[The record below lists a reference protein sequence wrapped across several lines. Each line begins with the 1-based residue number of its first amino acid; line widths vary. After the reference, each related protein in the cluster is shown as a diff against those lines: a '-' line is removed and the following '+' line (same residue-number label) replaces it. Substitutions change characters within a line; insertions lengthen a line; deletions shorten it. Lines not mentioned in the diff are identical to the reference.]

1 MNRKLTL
8 FFAMLLLTIVSKAE
22 DIDSLKICM
31 EAGDSCMQQYN
42 TFEALKY
49 YQRAYELGKAV
60 AGKQAEDTLKLPIE
74 DLDKLPQEKADKI
87 IDRLI
92 AGAVKSATV
101 PYYISAKLADC
112 YYKRGNY
119 FQCSELLKKTPEDS
133 LSHESFRQL
142 AYSYKKLDDTGSFIY
157 WASQLVG
164 RYPMD
169 GEMVAGLTLAFT
181 QTEQPQNGIACAERY
196 CKVDTAN
203 IEVNRALADA
213 YFVDRQFPKATK
225 IYERLLQQGD
235 STFNTLY
242 SAGMCYTKTD
252 SLERAYQCLK
262 PALWL
267 SKMQHYGAAYRLGV
281 VCVDTKRY
289 DEGLNYLALAVE
301 LMKPDTTVMRAITL
315 SQGEGYYLT
324 KKYPEAV
331 EAWKQHLSYYPASIA
346 TYYNIANALAYLIND
361 EEQAEGYY
369 RQFLERARQEP
380 KPTQQLVDMMLQA
393 EEIIKYYD
401 NKKNKQNKRLVK

>member
-1 MNRKLTL
+1 MNKILTL
-8 FFAMLLLTIVSKAE
+8 FSLALLTVLPVKGE
-22 DIDSLKICM
+22 DSDSLSICLQK
-31 EAGDSCMQQYN
+31 GDSCMQQYN

-60 AGKQAEDTLKLPIE
+60 AGKQAKDTLKLPIE
-74 DLDKLPQEKADKI
+74 DLDKLPQEEADKI

-119 FQCSELLKKTPEDS
+119 FQCSELLKNTPEDS

-142 AYSYKKLDDTGSFIY
+142 AYSYKKQDDTGAFIY
-157 WASQLVG
+157 WTSQLVA

-181 QTEQPQNGIACAERY
+181 QTEQPQNGIACAEQY

-213 YFVDRQFPKATK
+213 YFIDRQFPKATK

-267 SKMQHYGAAYRLGV
+267 SKMQHANCAWRLGV
-281 VCVDTKRY
+281 VCVDTKRFE
-289 DEGLNYLALAVE
+289 EGLGYLDLATQ
-301 LMKPDTTVMRAITL
+301 LLLPDTTTMKAITL
-315 SQGEGYYLT
+315 SKGEAYYLT
-324 KKYPEAV
+324 EHYDKAV
-331 EAWKQHLSYYPASIA
+331 EAWKEHLAYNPSSIA
-346 TYYNIANALAYLIND
+346 TYYNIASAYYYYLPDGQMAKTYYEKFLNLARK
-361 EEQAEGYY
+361 EE
-369 RQFLERARQEP
+369 
-380 KPTQQLVDMMLQA
+380 KPTQQLTEMIEKAEMLLRTTNFG
-393 EEIIKYYD
+393 KRKT
-401 NKKNKQNKRLVK
+401 KK

>member
-1 MNRKLTL
+1 MNKFLTL
-8 FFAMLLLTIVSKAE
+8 FSLALLTVLPVKGE
-22 DIDSLKICM
+22 DSDSLSVCLQK
-31 EAGDSCMQQYN
+31 GDSCMQQYN

-49 YQRAYELGKAV
+49 YQRAYELGKAI

-74 DLDKLPQEKADKI
+74 DLDKLPQEEADKI

-112 YYKRGNY
+112 YYKRACY
-119 FQCSELLKKTPEDS
+119 FQCSELLKITPEDS

-142 AYSYKKLDDTGSFIY
+142 AYSYKKQDDTGSFIY
-157 WASQLVG
+157 WASQLVA

-181 QTEQPQNGIACAERY
+181 QTEQPQNGIACAEKY

-213 YFVDRQFPKATK
+213 YFVDRKFPKATK

-267 SKMQHYGAAYRLGV
+267 SKMQHANCAWRLGV

-289 DEGLNYLALAVE
+289 EEGVRYLELATQ
-301 LMKPDTTVMRAITL
+301 LLLPDTTTMKAITL
-315 SQGEGYYLT
+315 SRGEGYYLT
-324 KKYPEAV
+324 EHYDKAV
-331 EAWKQHLSYYPASIA
+331 EAWKEHLAYNPSSIA
-346 TYYNIANALAYLIND
+346 TYYNIASAYYYYLPDGQLARTYYEKFLSLARK
-361 EEQAEGYY
+361 EE
-369 RQFLERARQEP
+369 
-380 KPTQQLVDMMLQA
+380 KPTQQLKEMIEKADMLLRTTNFG
-393 EEIIKYYD
+393 KSKT
-401 NKKNKQNKRLVK
+401 KK

>member
-1 MNRKLTL
+1 MNKILTL
-8 FFAMLLLTIVSKAE
+8 FSLALLTVLPVKGE
-22 DIDSLKICM
+22 DSDSLSVCLQK
-31 EAGDSCMQQYN
+31 GDSCMQQYN

-60 AGKQAEDTLKLPIE
+60 AGKQAKDTLKLPIE
-74 DLDKLPQEKADKI
+74 DLDKLPQEEADKI

-119 FQCSELLKKTPEDS
+119 FQCSELLKNTPEDS

-142 AYSYKKLDDTGSFIY
+142 AYSYKKQDDTGSFIY
-157 WASQLVG
+157 WASQLVN

-181 QTEQPQNGIACAERY
+181 QTEQPQNGIACAEQY
-196 CKVDTAN
+196 CKVDTTN

-225 IYERLLQQGD
+225 IYERLLEQGD

-267 SKMQHYGAAYRLGV
+267 SKMQHANCAWRLGV
-281 VCVDTKRY
+281 VCVDTKRFE
-289 DEGLNYLALAVE
+289 EGLGYLDLATQ
-301 LMKPDTTVMRAITL
+301 LLLPDTTTMKAITL
-315 SQGEGYYLT
+315 SKGEAYYLT
-324 KKYPEAV
+324 EHYDKAV
-331 EAWKQHLSYYPASIA
+331 EAWKEHLAYNPSSIA
-346 TYYNIANALAYLIND
+346 TYYNIASAYYYYLPDGQMAKTYYEKFLNLARK
-361 EEQAEGYY
+361 EE
-369 RQFLERARQEP
+369 
-380 KPTQQLVDMMLQA
+380 KPTQQLTEMIEKAEMLLRTTNFG
-393 EEIIKYYD
+393 KRKT
-401 NKKNKQNKRLVK
+401 KK

>member
-1 MNRKLTL
+1 MNKFLTL
-8 FFAMLLLTIVSKAE
+8 FSLALLTVLPVKGE
-22 DIDSLKICM
+22 DSDSLSVCLQK
-31 EAGDSCMQQYN
+31 GDSCMQQYN

-49 YQRAYELGKAV
+49 YQRAYELGKAI

-74 DLDKLPQEKADKI
+74 DLDKLPQEEADKI
-87 IDRLI
+87 IDQLK
-92 AGAVKSATV
+92 AGAVNNPTV

-119 FQCSELLKKTPEDS
+119 FQCSELLKITPEDS

-142 AYSYKKLDDTGSFIY
+142 AYSYKKQDDTGSFIY
-157 WASQLVG
+157 WASQLVA

-181 QTEQPQNGIACAERY
+181 QTEQPQNGIACAEKY

-213 YFVDRQFPKATK
+213 YFVDRKFPKATK

-267 SKMQHYGAAYRLGV
+267 SKMQHANCAWRLGV
-281 VCVDTKRY
+281 VCVDTKRF
-289 DEGLNYLALAVE
+289 DEGLDCLNLATQL
-301 LMKPDTTVMRAITL
+301 LLPDTTTMKAITL
-315 SQGEGYYLT
+315 SRGEGYYLT
-324 KKYPEAV
+324 EHYDKAV
-331 EAWKQHLSYYPASIA
+331 EAWKEHLAYNPSSIA
-346 TYYNIANALAYLIND
+346 TYYNIASAYYYYLPDGQLARTYYEKFLSLARK
-361 EEQAEGYY
+361 EE
-369 RQFLERARQEP
+369 
-380 KPTQQLVDMMLQA
+380 KPTQQLKEMIEKADMLLRTTNFG
-393 EEIIKYYD
+393 KSKT
-401 NKKNKQNKRLVK
+401 KK

>member
-1 MNRKLTL
+1 
-8 FFAMLLLTIVSKAE
+8 MLLLTIVSKAE

-49 YQRAYELGKAV
+49 YQQAYELGKVV

-74 DLDKLPQEKADKI
+74 DLDKLPQEEADKI

-112 YYKRGNY
+112 YYKRACY
-119 FQCSELLKKTPEDS
+119 FQCSELLKITPEDS

-142 AYSYKKLDDTGSFIY
+142 AYSYKKQDDIGSFIY

-181 QTEQPQNGIACAERY
+181 QTEQPQNGIACAEQY
-196 CKVDTAN
+196 YKVDSAN

-213 YFVDRQFPKATK
+213 YFIDRQFPKATK

-267 SKMQHYGAAYRLGV
+267 SKMQHANCAWRLGV
-281 VCVDTKRY
+281 VCVDTKRFE
-289 DEGLNYLALAVE
+289 EGLGYLDLANQ
-301 LMKPDTTVMRAITL
+301 LLLPDTTTMKAITL
-315 SQGEGYYLT
+315 SKGEAYYLT
-324 KKYPEAV
+324 EHYDKAI
-331 EAWKQHLSYYPASIA
+331 EAWKEHLAYNPSSIA
-346 TYYNIANALAYLIND
+346 TYYNIASAY
-361 EEQAEGYY
+361 YY
-369 RQFLERARQEP
+369 YLPDGQMAKTYYEKFLNLARQEET
-380 KPTQQLVDMMLQA
+380 PTQQLKEMIEKAEMLLRTTNFR
-393 EEIIKYYD
+393 KSKT
-401 NKKNKQNKRLVK
+401 KK